1 MTEEI
6 KTTTPPNLPPS
17 VKLRHTLR
25 GHTGTIG
32 RIAWSPDGRMLASPS
47 WDKTIRLWEVGTG
60 KLLRALK
67 GHEEAVNS
75 VVFDPTGR
83 ILASGSD
90 DSTIKLWQA
99 NSSKPLRTLAAHQN
113 AVVSV
118 SFNPTGSILASGS
131 EDHTIKLWDMVSGT
145 LLDTIREHNAA
156 VYCVSF
162 DPMGDFLA
170 SGSEDHT
177 IKLWRV
183 PSGKKFR
190 TFKGHKSIVYCVAF
204 DSAGRTLASVSDDET
219 IKLWTCKGGIPKLSR
234 TLEGH
239 IDEILCVGF
248 FADDR
253 LLASKGGHGDDRVLV
268 WRCDT
273 WEPVVTIPAPTS
285 PYFLSSL
292 AFHPTLPLLA
302 TVGSEPNAPKEARDT
317 LIHIWELDLDVLL
330 GKAGVVKG
338 APRAVHHTTAK
349 IVLVGDSGVGKT
361 ALGWKLVHGE
371 YKDHSSTHGQQF
383 WVLNQLCT
391 RRSDGTECEAIL
403 WDLAGQP
410 DYRLI
415 HALFLDDADLA
426 LVLFDPTDSRDPLHG
441 VEFWLKQLKAAQ
453 ASSQQS
459 SGNRQ
464 DACATILVAARA
476 DRGAP
481 TLTPEELKAFCEQ
494 RGIKGYLSTSAKEG
508 EGLEELIER
517 MKAQI
522 PWEEKSATV
531 TTVTFKRI
539 KDYVLILKENRQ
551 EKQVIVSPQ
560 ELRQRLEQTDAG
572 WQFTD
577 AEMMTAVGHL
587 ENYGYVKRLRT
598 SKGEQRILLA
608 PELLNNLAASFVLE
622 ARRNPKGLG
631 SLEEK
636 RLLSGEYAFRELEK
650 LSSEERSILLDSAA
664 LLFLEHHVC
673 FRETDP
679 LNGQSYLV
687 FPELINL
694 KKPALEN
701 EAATENG
708 TAYTVSGAVENV
720 YASLVVLLGYTH
732 TFTRTDQWHN
742 QARYE
747 VTGGMVSGFRQEA
760 ERDGELDFVLY
771 FSADIDRPVTTLFQ
785 SLFESFLARRN
796 LTVFRYEPV
805 VCTKCGHR
813 LDRAVL
819 RARSREGK
827 KFAYCSECGKKLTL
841 PKMEEPIQLTR
852 QQQEE
857 VEAQRRVADLRT
869 RFEQAVF
876 RVQAYVQEQ
885 KIKAPE
891 CFISYA
897 WGEAEHERW
906 VEKRL
911 ATDLQKAGINVIL
924 DRWENAKIGA
934 SVSRFI
940 ERTERCD
947 RIIVVGTP
955 LYRLKYENKDTKTG
969 YVVAAEVDLIANRLM
984 DTEAQK
990 ETVLPVLLAGEKTAA
1005 LPPLLHGRVYAD
1017 FRNERDYFKT
1027 AFDLILSLYN
1037 IAVTD
1042 RAVVDLRES
1051 LREVEMR

>member
-1 MTEEI
+1 MNIKLIIQIPRLNEE
-6 KTTTPPNLPPS
+6 KNQPQRRHRMRSHSVGLGGSARLPPHS
-17 VKLRHTLR
+17 
-25 GHTGTIG
+25 
-32 RIAWSPDGRMLASPS
+32 
-47 WDKTIRLWEVGTG
+47 
-60 KLLRALK
+60 
-67 GHEEAVNS
+67 
-75 VVFDPTGR
+75 
-83 ILASGSD
+83 
-90 DSTIKLWQA
+90 
-99 NSSKPLRTLAAHQN
+99 
-113 AVVSV
+113 
-118 SFNPTGSILASGS
+118 
-131 EDHTIKLWDMVSGT
+131 
-145 LLDTIREHNAA
+145 
-156 VYCVSF
+156 
-162 DPMGDFLA
+162 
-170 SGSEDHT
+170 
-177 IKLWRV
+177 
-183 PSGKKFR
+183 
-190 TFKGHKSIVYCVAF
+190 
-204 DSAGRTLASVSDDET
+204 
-219 IKLWTCKGGIPKLSR
+219 
-234 TLEGH
+234 
-239 IDEILCVGF
+239 
-248 FADDR
+248 
-253 LLASKGGHGDDRVLV
+253 
-268 WRCDT
+268 
-273 WEPVVTIPAPTS
+273 
-285 PYFLSSL
+285 
-292 AFHPTLPLLA
+292 
-302 TVGSEPNAPKEARDT
+302 
-317 LIHIWELDLDVLL
+317 
-330 GKAGVVKG
+330 
-338 APRAVHHTTAK
+338 RAVPH
-349 IVLVGDSGVGKT
+349 
-361 ALGWKLVHGE
+361 
-371 YKDHSSTHGQQF
+371 
-383 WVLNQLCT
+383 
-391 RRSDGTECEAIL
+391 
-403 WDLAGQP
+403 
-410 DYRLI
+410 
-415 HALFLDDADLA
+415 DADLA

-453 ASSQQS
+453 ASSLQS

-464 DACATILVAARA
+464 DACATILIAARA

-494 RGIKGYLSTSAKEG
+494 RGIKGCLSTSAKDG
-508 EGLEELIER
+508 EGLEELIEA

-539 KDYVLILKENRQ
+539 KDYVLGLKENRQ

-560 ELRQRLEQTDAG
+560 ELRQRLEKTDASSAPLPKNKEADSAPLPKLMDAERGRG

-650 LSSEERSILLDSAA
+650 LSAEERTVLLDSAA

-701 EAATENG
+701 EAVTEDG

-747 VTGGMVSGFRQEA
+747 VAGGMVSGFRQEA

-771 FSADIDRPVTTLFQ
+771 FSANIDRPVTTLFQ

-841 PKMEEPIQLTR
+841 PKMEEPIQLTS

-897 WGEAEHERW
+897 WGKAEHERW

-940 ERTERCD
+940 ERIEKSD
-947 RIIVVGTP
+947 RIVMIGTP
-955 LYRLKYENKDTKTG
+955 LYRKKYENKDTSTG
-969 YVVAAEVDLIANRLM
+969 YVVAAEVDLISNRLM
-984 DTEAQK
+984 STEAQK
-990 ETVLPVLLAGEKTAA
+990 ETVLPVLLIGEKTAA

-1037 IAVTD
+1037 IQVTNQ
-1042 RAVVDLRES
+1042 AVVDLRES
-1051 LREVEMR
+1051 LREAEMR